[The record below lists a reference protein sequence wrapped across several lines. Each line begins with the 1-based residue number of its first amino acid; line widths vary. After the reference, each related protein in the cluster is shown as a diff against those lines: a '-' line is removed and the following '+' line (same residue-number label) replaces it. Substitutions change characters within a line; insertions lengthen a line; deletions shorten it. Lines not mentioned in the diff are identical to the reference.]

1 MSPVELVAAG
11 VVLLVTVAIGTVV
24 HEGSHAL
31 ALQAFGI
38 PYELSWL
45 PAPADGR
52 TYHGLFGALA
62 SVKPL
67 EVRQDGSSWPLRTA
81 AMMPL
86 WMTVPVGLMLAGVF
100 PDPVTAGDHVGT
112 AVVIGWLACALP
124 SPRDFSILWYADRAI
139 RARDESPPN

>member
-11 VVLLVTVAIGTVV
+11 VVLLVTVALGTVV

-31 ALQAFGI
+31 ALRAFGI
-38 PYELSWL
+38 PYEFSWL
-45 PAPADGR
+45 PAPADEQ

-67 EVRQDGSSWPLRTA
+67 GVRQNSSSWSLRTA

-86 WMTVPVGLMLAGVF
+86 WMTVPVGLMLAGVL
-100 PDPVTAGDHVGT
+100 PDPVASGNLVGT
-112 AVVIGWLACALP
+112 AAVVGWLACAIP
-124 SPRDFSILWYADRAI
+124 SPQDFSILWYADRAI
-139 RARDESPPN
+139 RARDESLPN